1 MYLEPLL
8 PGRAYGLGKMQG
20 AGSPGQIVHLVD
32 HDTFAVNL
40 VPAQASFGVMYKPVK
55 DGEMPTVYCNG
66 GIYETDNF
74 TAPIVPD
81 ELLKVHNV
89 NGNLTAGVGAA
100 DKPVAQAIAVQGGV
114 LRFKLLV

>member
-20 AGSPGQIVHLVD
+20 PGEPGQLVRLVD
-32 HDTFAVNL
+32 HDTFGLNTVA
-40 VPAQASFGVMYKPVK
+40 AQPSFGLLYKSVK
-55 DGEMPTVYCNG
+55 DGEMPTVYCDG

-74 TAPIVPD
+74 TAPILPD
-81 ELLKVHNV
+81 EFLKVSGA
-89 NGNLTAGVGAA
+89 NGNLAGGVAGT
-100 DKPVAQAIAVQGGV
+100 DKVVAQAISVAGGV

>member
-20 AGSPGQIVHLVD
+20 PGEPGQIVRLVD
-32 HDTFAVNL
+32 HDTFSVNTGATQ
-40 VPAQASFGVMYKPVK
+40 PSFGLLYKAAK
-55 DGEMPTVYCNG
+55 DGEMPTVYCDG

-74 TAPIVPD
+74 TAPVQPD
-81 ELLKVHNV
+81 EFLKVSGV
-89 NGNLTAGVGAA
+89 AGNLAGGVGAA
-100 DKPVAQAIAVQGGV
+100 DKVVAQAISVAGGV